1 MISVVVANQ
10 KGGVGKTT
18 TAVMVAHG
26 LARRGYMTLLVDL
39 DPQGQCASLLGMEQE
54 PGVFDLLVGDKPL
67 RDVIRTTGRDNL
79 FILPGN
85 KRTATAQNITMLE
98 RRGIMVLK
106 DSILRPFEKK
116 GPEYVVFDTAPS
128 VGGLQEGALYTAD
141 LVLIPSCVDYLALE
155 GVAQAVNTVNTIYN
169 NIRGRICPPSLWILP
184 TFYDSVTKESQANL
198 KRLRQ
203 HFPQVFGPIHRA
215 TVIRQTAAAGKTL
228 FELCSPETRAIK
240 QYEMV
245 VDAIARG
252 TFHGG

>member
-116 GPEYVVFDTAPS
+116 GRGICGVRYGSKCGRVAGGGFVYGGSGIDSQLCGLPGFGRRGPGGEY
-128 VGGLQEGALYTAD
+128 G
-141 LVLIPSCVDYLALE
+141 
-155 GVAQAVNTVNTIYN
+155 
-169 NIRGRICPPSLWILP
+169 
-184 TFYDSVTKESQANL
+184 
-198 KRLRQ
+198 
-203 HFPQVFGPIHRA
+203 
-215 TVIRQTAAAGKTL
+215 
-228 FELCSPETRAIK
+228 
-240 QYEMV
+240 
-245 VDAIARG
+245 
-252 TFHGG
+252 